1 LGHAEEHQFSLAQ
14 LIRDAQYA
22 IDHGDTIFA
31 PGFKAL
37 LQDACADLR
46 RSLLNCRNRPP
57 ATAGARQAARGTRRR
72 PGRGSFG
79 GEDASE
85 PSSHKG
91 GVSPSDAYCIRVN
104 IT

>member
-46 RSLLNCRNRPP
+46 RSLLNCRNRP
-57 ATAGARQAARGTRRR
+57 
-72 PGRGSFG
+72 GRGRRH
-79 GEDASE
+79 GERGDGPDAAVLEGRTSE

-104 IT
+104 IA